1 MPTADCRVNRIQV
14 QMKSTL
20 VSTLVGLDVGHYRLG
35 RRLGSGKFGT
45 VYSGIHRL
53 TGDAVAIKV
62 EPEDSRTPR
71 LPTEASVY
79 KALGAQYVPR
89 MRWFGRAHGQYA
101 LVMDRLGPS
110 LRSVQREAGMRLDLV
125 AVQRVGEA
133 ILECLETLHGTGWLH
148 LDVKPANILG
158 PDPSAARAVAGC
170 ASSQWTLVDF
180 GLARRWCDQQT
191 GEHTPDVRRR
201 GVVGTGRYASLANH
215 SGEPLGRRDDLE
227 SLALTLAFL
236 HEGRLPWSAHDSALP
251 APTKPERFALML
263 AEKQRACVDEIAG
276 TLPSHFREYL
286 RAVRLLRYDERP
298 NYGVLRA
305 LLSLGG

>member
-1 MPTADCRVNRIQV
+1 
-14 QMKSTL
+14 
-20 VSTLVGLDVGHYRLG
+20 
-35 RRLGSGKFGT
+35 
-45 VYSGIHRL
+45 
-53 TGDAVAIKV
+53 
-62 EPEDSRTPR
+62 
-71 LPTEASVY
+71 
-79 KALGAQYVPR
+79 
-89 MRWFGRAHGQYA
+89 
-101 LVMDRLGPS
+101 
-110 LRSVQREAGMRLDLV
+110 
-125 AVQRVGEA
+125 
-133 ILECLETLHGTGWLH
+133 

-170 ASSQWTLVDF
+170 ASAQWTLVDF